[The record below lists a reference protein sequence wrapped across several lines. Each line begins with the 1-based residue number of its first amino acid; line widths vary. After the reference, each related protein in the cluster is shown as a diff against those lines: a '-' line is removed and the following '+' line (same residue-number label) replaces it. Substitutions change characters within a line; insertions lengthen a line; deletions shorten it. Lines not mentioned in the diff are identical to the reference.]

1 MNIVVMTQSPISKFY
16 LLVLCSIELDLTE
29 LILRVKCRH
38 DIIALGFSTRR
49 VVHNRGRIL
58 PRACLM
64 PYIHCSMLL
73 YALEMVEK
81 ANNDNGGRHG
91 GMMIPDTAE

>member
-1 MNIVVMTQSPISKFY
+1 MSKKKWFDCGLMVYEHRRNDAKSDFEILSTY

-64 PYIHCSMLL
+64 PYIHNAPRCYMLW
-73 YALEMVEK
+73 K
-81 ANNDNGGRHG
+81 W
-91 GMMIPDTAE
+91 